1 MIRFFVLLA
10 ALSLSA
16 PVLAQPATP
25 EEYAKQTQAI
35 AIRVQQQLMGC
46 WTVPEGEENERLAV
60 DIGFFGAG
68 ALDGVPVIARGMEK
82 FASKRPVLA
91 ASVMKAIAGCVPFEG
106 LEALGAGA
114 EERFAVTIT
123 FQS

>member
-1 MIRFFVLLA
+1 MIRTFFIFAAISLA
-10 ALSLSA
+10 APA
-16 PVLAQPATP
+16 LAQPATP

-35 AIRVQQQLMGC
+35 AIRVQQQLMAC

-68 ALDGVPVIARGMEK
+68 ALDGVPVVALGMEK
-82 FASKRPVLA
+82 FASKRPLLTE
-91 ASVMKAIAGCVPFEG
+91 SVMEAIAGCVPFEG